1 MKWSWFVLVVQP
13 GFNPARVLKEVPFRI
28 SYVNSFQV
36 VAFVFIN
43 ALLPESFKQSVA
55 K

>member
-1 MKWSWFVLVVQP
+1 MKWSWFVLVVQS
-13 GFNPARVLKEVPFRI
+13 GFNPARALKEVLLRT
-28 SYVNSFQV
+28 SHMNSFQA

-43 ALLPESFKQSVA
+43 ALLPESFKQSFA